1 MIQTYIF
8 TGCFCSYRIARK
20 IEIKTTSRS
29 DSLRLLT
36 QTLGPK
42 HIKATKKTAPP
53 PKKNRRRERFFRFL
67 CCFRWVFSRAPKH
80 HRFFFVPCRRWLYWF
95 SGVQSDVG
103 TSTPSGLFVSH
114 WKIIPGETSPH
125 RMVGKATKYGRNR
138 WMMMDAYIRYS

>member
-53 PKKNRRRERFFRFL
+53 QKKIDGEN
-67 CCFRWVFSRAPKH
+67 VFSDFCVVFVGFFPGLPSTTVFFLSRAGDGYIDFQEFSRMLEHPHLQAFLFRIEKSFPGRH
-80 HRFFFVPCRRWLYWF
+80 HPTGWWAKLPNTEEID
-95 SGVQSDVG
+95 G
-103 TSTPSGLFVSH
+103 
-114 WKIIPGETSPH
+114 
-125 RMVGKATKYGRNR
+125 
-138 WMMMDAYIRYS
+138 